1 MAVQNIENLPF
12 PRKYRPTT
20 LKGYIGN
27 EKLKETVM
35 RSLSSG
41 KRPQV
46 ILMTGSSGC
55 GKAQPLDSHVLTTSG
70 FKRMGDIK
78 VGDEVFTHNGNKAKV
93 SGVFPQG
100 VRPIYRITLSDRTY
114 IDVSDEHLNCVYRY
128 NATKKVR
135 EDYVLTTMNLIK
147 MHSSSRFKLR
157 IDVPSVDFCSEA
169 TVPIDAYLLGALI
182 GDGNLC
188 GDGLIFSNSEE
199 DVLSNVSSIL
209 YRDYRMTLKYKGH
222 NSYDY
227 SIRSIFD
234 TRYTFAYKG
243 EVLNG
248 FEKLQKRLEEEG
260 YPSFDEVTLVRIG
273 MEDAPLIFSR
283 YPELKGA
290 VDIQINDEY
299 RTTVLRDTIRG
310 LELNKVSSCKFIP
323 KQYLFSDRETKL
335 RLLQGLFDTD
345 GTISKNGGA
354 TFSTSSRQLSEDFA
368 FLVRSLGIRDTIS
381 EKQSSYSDS
390 DNNVIQCGISYR
402 HYLKVP
408 NSLKFFTSKKHS
420 LAYNVK
426 QTEPIRNIVS
436 IERIKDQECQC
447 IMVDHPDHTYI
458 SDFFIPTHNTTMARL
473 LAKEYSCYDR
483 DEEMGAC
490 GVCSSCT
497 AIDEYITTGATD
509 MLMNIKEVNVSDQSG
524 KNDLNDILEDMQIP
538 SFGDE
543 WKVYIFDEC
552 HKASEGL
559 QNLLLKPI
567 EEPPEH
573 VLMIFCTTNP
583 EKLIPTFLNRCQ
595 LTLEVT
601 KPSIKELAGLL
612 KYVCTNE
619 GVEYD
624 KDGLEFIAKRSEFTI
639 RTALQNLQQVVN
651 EQNSAKFDN
660 VTQVFEQVS
669 NTLIIDF
676 FKALKNRDTL
686 RYVTL
691 LTQVKSKMDLSVFLS
706 ELKGFIKRGI
716 YVING
721 IDQDDITDLEIPIY
735 RQLFSDLGLSE
746 IATLL
751 NKILTFHSN
760 NLELELLMWGYTG
773 LVSETGTSDKQQ
785 IIKPKDEE
793 ITQEVAEALK
803 NVKEKE
809 EVTYEEGV
817 ANAER
822 LNTAVTI
829 EDILSMGGSLVE

>member
-46 ILMTGSSGC
+46 ILMTGNSGC
-55 GKAQPLDSHVLTTSG
+55 GKAQPLDSLVLTTSG
-70 FKRMGDIK
+70 YKRMGDIK
-78 VGDEVFTHNGNKAKV
+78 VGDEVFTHNSNKGKV

-114 IDVSDEHLNCVYRY
+114 IDVSDEHLNCVWSVVDD
-128 NATKKVR
+128 AML
-135 EDYVLTTMNLIK
+135 VLTTKELLKRIACEEFYIIRSASNEVKSFNTYSEEYKFSTEVLIK
-147 MHSSSRFKLR
+147 
-157 IDVPSVDFCSEA
+157 
-169 TVPIDAYLLGALI
+169 TV
-182 GDGNLC
+182 
-188 GDGLIFSNSEE
+188 
-199 DVLSNVSSIL
+199 
-209 YRDYRMTLKYKGH
+209 
-222 NSYDY
+222 
-227 SIRSIFD
+227 
-234 TRYTFAYKG
+234 
-243 EVLNG
+243 
-248 FEKLQKRLEEEG
+248 
-260 YPSFDEVTLVRIG
+260 
-273 MEDAPLIFSR
+273 
-283 YPELKGA
+283 
-290 VDIQINDEY
+290 
-299 RTTVLRDTIRG
+299 
-310 LELNKVSSCKFIP
+310 
-323 KQYLFSDRETKL
+323 
-335 RLLQGLFDTD
+335 
-345 GTISKNGGA
+345 
-354 TFSTSSRQLSEDFA
+354 
-368 FLVRSLGIRDTIS
+368 
-381 EKQSSYSDS
+381 
-390 DNNVIQCGISYR
+390 
-402 HYLKVP
+402 
-408 NSLKFFTSKKHS
+408 
-420 LAYNVK
+420 
-426 QTEPIRNIVS
+426 
-436 IERIKDQECQC
+436 ERIEDQECQC

-483 DEEMGAC
+483 DEETGAC

-612 KYVCTNE
+612 RYVCTNE

-651 EQNSAKFDN
+651 EQNSAKFEK

-691 LTQVKSKMDLSVFLS
+691 LTQIKSKMDLSVFLN
-706 ELKGFIKRGI
+706 ELKGFVKRGI

-773 LVSETGTSDKQQ
+773 LVSETGTSDKQE
-785 IIKPKDEE
+785 ITKPKDEE
-793 ITQEVAEALK
+793 INQEVAEALK
-803 NVKEKE
+803 NIKEKE
-809 EVTYEEGV
+809 EVSYEEGV

-822 LNTAVTI
+822 LNKDITI

>member
-114 IDVSDEHLNCVYRY
+114 IDVSDEHLNCVWG
-128 NATKKVR
+128 
-135 EDYVLTTMNLIK
+135 
-147 MHSSSRFKLR
+147 S
-157 IDVPSVDFCSEA
+157 
-169 TVPIDAYLLGALI
+169 
-182 GDGNLC
+182 
-188 GDGLIFSNSEE
+188 
-199 DVLSNVSSIL
+199 
-209 YRDYRMTLKYKGH
+209 
-222 NSYDY
+222 
-227 SIRSIFD
+227 
-234 TRYTFAYKG
+234 
-243 EVLNG
+243 EVL
-248 FEKLQKRLEEEG
+248 
-260 YPSFDEVTLVRIG
+260 D
-273 MEDAPLIFSR
+273 
-283 YPELKGA
+283 
-290 VDIQINDEY
+290 
-299 RTTVLRDTIRG
+299 
-310 LELNKVSSCKFIP
+310 
-323 KQYLFSDRETKL
+323 
-335 RLLQGLFDTD
+335 
-345 GTISKNGGA
+345 SKNVEPQIVV
-354 TFSTSSRQLSEDFA
+354 TTELLKRYYTEDLYIYRHNESE
-368 FLVRSLGIRDTIS
+368 VNSVNRVT
-381 EKQSSYSDS
+381 DS
-390 DNNVIQCGISYR
+390 DMQIIAR
-402 HYLKVP
+402 I
-408 NSLKFFTSKKHS
+408 
-420 LAYNVK
+420 
-426 QTEPIRNIVS
+426 ES
-436 IERIKDQECQC
+436 IDRVEDQECQC

-473 LAKEYSCYDR
+473 LAKEYSCFDR